1 MVSRIFSI
9 LKGEF
14 FMSLFEQI
22 NKDYVTAYKAKDT
35 QRVSVLRMLKAS
47 VKNRLVDLC
56 RPGGTLTDEEMMDV
70 ILKEG
75 KQRRDSIAEYE
86 KAGRQDLADKE
97 NAELVIL
104 ETYLPKPLT
113 DEELAG
119 ALPGAGRAKEPA
131 SDLPQESALLRGGSQ
146 HPALPAGR
154 IHDPVLRPLRP
165 ALQGYV

>member
-56 RPGGTLTDEEMMDV
+56 RTRKTPNSSS
-70 ILKEG
+70 LKPISPSLSLM
-75 KQRRDSIAEYE
+75 RSS
-86 KAGRQDLADKE
+86 
-97 NAELVIL
+97 
-104 ETYLPKPLT
+104 
-113 DEELAG
+113 
-119 ALPGAGRAKEPA
+119 PA
-131 SDLPQESALLRGGSQ
+131 SSK
-146 HPALPAGR
+146 
-154 IHDPVLRPLRP
+154 RPLPRP
-165 ALQGYV
+165 APLLPRKWERS

>member
-86 KAGRQDLADKE
+86 KAGVRIWRTRKTPNSSSL
-97 NAELVIL
+97 
-104 ETYLPKPLT
+104 KPISPSLS
-113 DEELAG
+113 LM
-119 ALPGAGRAKEPA
+119 RSSPA
-131 SDLPQESALLRGGSQ
+131 SSK
-146 HPALPAGR
+146 
-154 IHDPVLRPLRP
+154 RPLPRP
-165 ALQGYV
+165 APLLPRKWERS

>member
-104 ETYLPKPLT
+104 ETISPSLSLT
-113 DEELAG
+113 
-119 ALPGAGRAKEPA
+119 RSSPA
-131 SDLPQESALLRGGSQ
+131 SSK
-146 HPALPAGR
+146 
-154 IHDPVLRPLRP
+154 RPLPRP
-165 ALQGYV
+165 APLLPRKWERS

>member
-75 KQRRDSIAEYE
+75 KQRRDSITEYE

-113 DEELAG
+113 DE
-119 ALPGAGRAKEPA
+119 
-131 SDLPQESALLRGGSQ
+131 
-146 HPALPAGR
+146 
-154 IHDPVLRPLRP
+154 
-165 ALQGYV
+165 

>member
-35 QRVSVLRMLKAS
+35 QRVSVLRMPKAS

-119 ALPGAGRAKEPA
+119 VIEKTIAETGASSPKEMGKVMNA
-131 SDLPQESALLRGGSQ
+131 
-146 HPALPAGR
+146 
-154 IHDPVLRPLRP
+154 IM
-165 ALQGYV
+165 QGYKGRVDGKKLSQAVRTRLSR

>member
-56 RPGGTLTDEEMMDV
+56 RPGGTLTDEEMT
-70 ILKEG
+70 
-75 KQRRDSIAEYE
+75 S
-86 KAGRQDLADKE
+86 
-97 NAELVIL
+97 
-104 ETYLPKPLT
+104 
-113 DEELAG
+113 
-119 ALPGAGRAKEPA
+119 
-131 SDLPQESALLRGGSQ
+131 S
-146 HPALPAGR
+146 
-154 IHDPVLRPLRP
+154 
-165 ALQGYV
+165 

>member
-75 KQRRDSIAEYE
+75 KQRRDSIAEYGKGHE
-86 KAGRQDLADKE
+86 RHHAGLQRPRGRQETFAGCQDPSFP
-97 NAELVIL
+97 L
-104 ETYLPKPLT
+104 E
-113 DEELAG
+113 
-119 ALPGAGRAKEPA
+119 A
-131 SDLPQESALLRGGSQ
+131 SL
-146 HPALPAGR
+146 
-154 IHDPVLRPLRP
+154 DP
-165 ALQGYV
+165 